1 MSEHGAKY
9 DPCFTAVLSTVKEKF
24 MHLPW
29 FWMTDGQPNIY
40 LKIQNPW
47 QMEARDA
54 EVSQLCIAK
63 SSCTVKHQENVWYI

>member
-1 MSEHGAKY
+1 
-9 DPCFTAVLSTVKEKF
+9 
-24 MHLPW
+24 
-29 FWMTDGQPNIY
+29 MTDGQPNIY

-63 SSCTVKHQENVWYI
+63 SSCTVKHQENV